1 MPESEANRDLFR
13 EIEQIGQEI
22 NVTVTSTH
30 GWHASEMGFVPGG
43 IPALDGLGPLAG
55 GEPPADEHILRHS
68 LLDRAELL
76 ALTIRHVAS
85 RER

>member
-1 MPESEANRDLFR
+1 MPHSETNGDLFR
-13 EIEQIGQEI
+13 EIEQIGREI
-22 NVTVTSTH
+22 NVNVTATH
-30 GWHASEMGFVPGG
+30 AWHASEMGFVPEGV
-43 IPALDGLGPLAG
+43 PVLDGLGPLAG

-68 LLDRAELL
+68 LLDRAEFL